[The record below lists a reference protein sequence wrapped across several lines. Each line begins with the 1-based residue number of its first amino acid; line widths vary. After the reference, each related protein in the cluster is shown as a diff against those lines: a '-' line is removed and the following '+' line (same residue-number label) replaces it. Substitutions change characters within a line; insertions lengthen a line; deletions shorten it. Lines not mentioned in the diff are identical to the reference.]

1 MQTMTSTE
9 FARNPRAVYDLVL
22 ETQETVQITRH
33 GKPVVRVEPVHQK
46 KGITGRELLA
56 LIERDERLF
65 GKPPPD
71 PTFLDDAR
79 SASPVEAIVDPWAR

>member
-9 FARNPRAVYDLVL
+9 FARNPRAVYDLVV

-33 GKPVVRVEPVHQK
+33 GKAVVRVEPVQQK

-71 PTFLDDAR
+71 PTFLDDAQ
-79 SASPVEAIVDPWAR
+79 SASPVEDIVDPWAR

>member
-9 FARNPRAVYDLVL
+9 FARNPRAVYDLVI

-56 LIERDERLF
+56 MIERDERLF
-65 GKPPPD
+65 GKPPID
-71 PTFLDDAR
+71 PTFLDDAQ
-79 SASPVEAIVDPWAR
+79 SASPVEDIVDPWAR

>member
-9 FARNPRAVYDLVL
+9 FARNPRAVYDLVI

-33 GKPVVRVEPVHQK
+33 GKAVVRVEPVQQK

-56 LIERDERLF
+56 MIERDQRLF

-71 PTFLDDAR
+71 PTFLADAQ
-79 SASPVEAIVDPWAR
+79 SASPVEDIVDPWAR

>member
-9 FARNPRAVYDLVL
+9 FARNPRAVYDLVI

-33 GKPVVRVEPVHQK
+33 GKPVVRVEPVQQK

-65 GKPPPD
+65 GKPSPD
-71 PTFLDDAR
+71 PTFLDDAQ
-79 SASPVEAIVDPWAR
+79 SASPVEDIVDPWAR

>member
-9 FARNPRAVYDLVL
+9 FARNPRAVYDLVV

-33 GKPVVRVEPVHQK
+33 GKPVVRVEPVQQK

-71 PTFLDDAR
+71 PTFLVDAQ
-79 SASPVEAIVDPWAR
+79 SASPVEDIVDPWAR